1 MQRRFGNTV
10 LVHLED
16 MQYENMSKTMAQYS
30 GIFPIFS
37 DDIQGLA
44 AVIIAGVLA
53 AVPLTKKRLSDHTFL
68 IAGEG
73 RAATSIASIIAAA
86 ISRENRHK
94 NESIMDAR
102 KKVRQL
108 KQAVEMWSALQFFTL
123 PCVRCLPS
131 KTEVRIVT
139 NIPTCCHIF
148 LIRHA
153 VLGCSGQAK

>member
-1 MQRRFGNTV
+1 MCVQELLDEFFTAVQRRFGNTV

-44 AVIIAGVLA
+44 AVVIAGILA
-53 AVPLTKKRLSDHTFL
+53 AAPLTKKRLSDHTFL
-68 IAGEG
+68 VAGEG
-73 RAATSIASIIAAA
+73 RAATSIAAIMAAA

-102 KKVRQL
+102 KKVYSSSVLTDRCVMYLSFQSTPAL
-108 KQAVEMWSALQFFTL
+108 EHRAKFVSAMGIALAV
-123 PCVRCLPS
+123 
-131 KTEVRIVT
+131 VT
-139 NIPTCCHIF
+139 
-148 LIRHA
+148 
-153 VLGCSGQAK
+153 

>member
-1 MQRRFGNTV
+1 MCVQELLDEFFTAVQRRFGNTV

-44 AVIIAGVLA
+44 AVVIAGILA

-68 IAGEG
+68 VAGEG
-73 RAATSIASIIAAA
+73 RAATSIAAIIAAA

-102 KKVRQL
+102 KKVYSSSVL
-108 KQAVEMWSALQFFTL
+108 TN
-123 PCVRCLPS
+123 RCFMHLS
-131 KTEVRIVT
+131 
-139 NIPTCCHIF
+139 F
-148 LIRHA
+148 
-153 VLGCSGQAK
+153 